1 MLRQI
6 LDIIRSMTV
15 FRCTYETSIDKFN
28 HNMNKDCST
37 MNKKQRLLLPQGQ
50 SELVF
55 PQITTSHL
63 TGE

>member
-1 MLRQI
+1 
-6 LDIIRSMTV
+6 
-15 FRCTYETSIDKFN
+15 
-28 HNMNKDCST
+28 MNKDCST